1 MSWAQAASTTRRAE
15 RAPAWWPAVRG
26 RPRRAAQRPLP
37 SMMIATCGEV
47 LCLIKLILK
56 KRDGPRSA
64 LARRAD
70 QRLHVV
76 EVALQRAPPGGREPV
91 LYLGYAARKGFRARD
106 VGPALQLAP
115 GHAQI
120 SVPRLQPRLHS

>member
-70 QRLHVV
+70 QRLHVI
-76 EVALQRAPPGGREPV
+76 EVALQCAPPGGREPV
-91 LYLGYAARKGFRARD
+91 LCLGDAARKRLHARD
-106 VGPALQLAP
+106 VGSVLHLA
-115 GHAQI
+115 
-120 SVPRLQPRLHS
+120 RLHA

>member
-1 MSWAQAASTTRRAE
+1 MSWAQAASTTRRTE

-56 KRDGPRSA
+56 KKDGPRSA

-76 EVALQRAPPGGREPV
+76 DVALQRAPPGGREPV
-91 LYLGYAARKGFRARD
+91 LCLGYAASKRLHARD
-106 VGPALQLAP
+106 VGSVLQLARV
-115 GHAQI
+115 HAQI
-120 SVPRLQPRLHS
+120 AIARLP